1 MNHHVLSKKSQMQLL
16 EYYNTIYKVEKKS
29 IHSKIGELTK
39 RWKFLLKEQSV
50 IMFMEKII
58 YLTIILLHCHNIL
71 HTLL

>member
-16 EYYNTIYKVEKKS
+16 EYYNTIYKEEKKS

-50 IMFMEKII
+50 IIL
-58 YLTIILLHCHNIL
+58 YLLL
-71 HTLL
+71 